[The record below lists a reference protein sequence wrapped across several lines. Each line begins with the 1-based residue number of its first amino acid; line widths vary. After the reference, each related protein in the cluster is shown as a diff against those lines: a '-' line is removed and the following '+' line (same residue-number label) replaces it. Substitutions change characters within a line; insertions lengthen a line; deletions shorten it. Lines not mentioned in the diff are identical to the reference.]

1 MTQQYSLQRTLGF
14 STVTFYG
21 VGAIL
26 GAGIYVLIGEV
37 AGLAGY
43 AAPLSFIVAAVI
55 AIFSAFSYA
64 ELSARFPKSAGE
76 AVYIEQAFGCKWL
89 TITVGL
95 LVILTGIVSAATMT
109 TGIVGYAQVFVTLP
123 SFALITVFVIAISAI
138 AIWGIKQSAW
148 LVTAITVLEVAGL
161 LYVVYVASDNLAS
174 LSIPPLPAGAEMD
187 SSVATGILLGSF
199 LAFYAYIGFE
209 DMVNIAEEIKQPEKV
224 LPVAIVLALVIA
236 TLLYM
241 LVAYTALSVL
251 SPAQLS
257 ASKAPLADVVIS
269 KGYSGSWISLIS
281 LVAVINGAIIQII
294 MASRVIYGMASR
306 ELLPVW
312 LASVNRVTST
322 PIPATLL
329 CAAAVLILALLFP
342 LSTLAQLTSLIVLSV
357 FVLVNVALIRLNRRF
372 LVEAKEGKD
381 TGHKTVHFPRW
392 IPYIGAFLCV
402 GMLLV
407 KASFWWSL

>member
-1 MTQQYSLQRTLGF
+1 MKQQHSLQRSLGF
-14 STVTFYG
+14 FTVTLYG

-37 AGLAGY
+37 ADLAGY
-43 AAPLSFIVAAVI
+43 GAPVSFIVAAVI

-76 AVYIEQAFGCKWL
+76 AVYIDEAFNCRPL
-89 TITVGL
+89 TMTIGL

-109 TGIVGYAQVFVTLP
+109 TGVVGYAQIFVDLP
-123 SFALITVFVIAISAI
+123 SSILISFFVVAISAV

-148 LVTAITVLEVAGL
+148 VVTIITVLEVCGL
-161 LYVVYVASDNLAS
+161 VYVVYVASDGLDSLAVTS
-174 LSIPPLPAGAEMD
+174 FPIGKSMD

-209 DMVNIAEEIKQPEKV
+209 DMVNIAEEIKNPEKV
-224 LPVAIVLALVIA
+224 LPAAIVLALVIA

-241 LVAYTALSVL
+241 LVAYAALSVL
-251 SPAQLS
+251 SPEQLS
-257 ASKAPLADVVIS
+257 ASNAPLADVVIS
-269 KGYSGSWISLIS
+269 KGYSGSWISIVS

-294 MASRVIYGMASR
+294 MASRVVYGMASR
-306 ELLPVW
+306 QLLPSW
-312 LASVNRVTST
+312 LFSVNSVTLT

-329 CAAAVLILALLFP
+329 SAFVVLTLALVFP

-357 FVLVNVALIRLNRRF
+357 FVLVNIALIKLNRG
-372 LVEAKEGKD
+372 VTSAVGKD
-381 TGHKTVHFPRW
+381 IERGNRTIHFPQW
-392 IPYIGAFLCV
+392 VPYMAAFLCIC
-402 GMLLV
+402 MLLV
-407 KASFWWSL
+407 KMVFWLSL